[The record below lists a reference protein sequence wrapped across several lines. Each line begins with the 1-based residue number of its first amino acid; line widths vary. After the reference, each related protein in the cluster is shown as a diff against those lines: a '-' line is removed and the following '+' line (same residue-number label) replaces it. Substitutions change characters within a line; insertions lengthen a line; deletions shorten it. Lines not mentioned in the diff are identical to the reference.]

1 MFPIYWGNGPMG
13 NPAGY
18 APGILGLDYPGLREL
33 PEEIRAALDERRGE
47 FHNEE
52 EMRRLVHELMLRR

>member
-1 MFPIYWGNGPMG
+1 MG

-18 APGILGLDYPGLREL
+18 APGILGLDYPGMR
-33 PEEIRAALDERRGE
+33 EEIRAALDERRGE
-47 FHNEE
+47 YHNEE